1 MNDSTGALLVTFT
14 REPRFGIYVLHTER
28 SEVAASPQ
36 IAVSGQVA
44 VSSQVATSCSYW
56 SLTHPTVLWH
66 HRLRHSSLPRLRSM
80 ASQRL
85 VSRLPR
91 DFASLPPSPAQSCT
105 PCVEGRLRATP
116 HSSLRLAIAPF
127 QTLHLDATLG
137 SRVLCLHSDRGVWA
151 CLALVRDTSAN
162 KLSAR
167 AIPYVFLGFP
177 VDSPDF
183 EFYHPPLHRFLNSCD
198 ITFDESV
205 SYYIRYP
212 CRGLPVSPPPLFLAP
227 TPPAPAPPVP
237 QPTQVL
243 PRQADDTHFTI
254 HIGDVLVAPDLQYN
268 LLSSAQLMRCGVDI
282 RSNCKDK
289 TFELYYKNTYIG
301 KADDDDGVFVL
312 NFLAQGTT
320 GAPERTLLLK
330 TTPTEPMAWSH
341 PEEMD
346 IERPTSDGLLRL
358 HTIPTAS
365 TSNPGGTGPATMEEE
380 EDSGKSA
387 TTKPD
392 IGENITAPATGW
404 GSPGP
409 VVGPWG
415 EVLTPE
421 EADVA
426 AGGGRGTS
434 TKERWGQSA
443 PAYPEAPGLP
453 PAEVAAVDPYW
464 ATRGTSWGG
473 PPLPD
478 QYALDTPEPVQEESE
493 EELTYELAQ
502 APPSSSLLVTD
513 EQVHAGKTDDIIG
526 IPRALL
532 ERNSVRAF
540 AADADTAT
548 DTRPE
553 KQQNDE
559 AARHK
564 YYQKTVRDREEPEIW
579 HQRLGHPSH
588 ATLKNSLKAGVFDD
602 DALLLPHGGSLTAES
617 ANPPCTV
624 CPTASLAHK
633 PFPYLPPGYERY
645 KPLDKVYSDF
655 MILSQTGLNGIFYT
669 LTFIDACTRYVWAV
683 NTDYRSLS
691 FEFFVAWMKRA
702 ERQSGL
708 KLKTYQ
714 TDGGLEFFSTEFK
727 EFFKQKGIENL
738 VSLPYAHEQQVW
750 LHNLLSSQSLENNN
764 SPHGAW
770 TGRKS
775 DTRLLRGFGCMVQY
789 KPHTA
794 RTGKFADRAR
804 WGIHLGIEKEYKA
817 WIVLDYATHEVTKSR
832 DCIFYE
838 KLTLPLFKEHRE
850 ADRAPER
857 ILKGHRSF
865 ATPHDEADL
874 AEDADAADVT
884 QFDSTPNIPLTSP
897 FQTPT
902 FILVHQFD
910 PDDTTREAHNYNS
923 AARQSPDV
931 KLPPGTSQ
939 DTLHLSNDSDDDV
952 VKVTSS
958 HDYDRLHFE
967 KTNETGLRILGPT
980 FHFSMSRLDKAWRT
994 VNMSLE
1000 VWKSEDG
1007 PASGRTPT
1015 IPPTDISIATLP
1027 LLAEVGEPA
1036 AEDVEDVPSPFPS
1049 PAPHVPPLVADL
1061 WKAAEV
1067 QQDDEGSE
1075 ASDDGGDAE
1084 ESTDTDVVEVQCG
1097 PRQSCRIRRP
1107 PDFYVP
1113 AAFTTAY
1120 DEVDDDLQYDDAE
1133 EDEDF
1138 PELDPDMHAGP
1149 EHRWDILTMT
1159 VKEVLTSWKGKA
1171 VKAAMEEEIRS
1182 LVGMGTWELVERSL
1196 GVNIMKNRWVMTTK
1210 YHINDTVECEKARL
1224 VVKGFT
1230 QVYGADYDETYAP
1243 VSSYVTL
1250 RIFLIIVAV
1259 LDLNLMQLD
1268 MKNAFLQSKL
1278 DRVLYMYQPDYFNN
1292 GTGRVCKLLKSLYGL
1307 KRSPLLWYR
1316 ALDGVLLGAGWK
1328 KSQVDTAL
1336 YFKVGVDKVTCWV
1349 LVYVNDLLAARSSAA
1364 MLKELLKA
1372 AFELREISP
1381 RQKYLGLEIV
1391 RDKSV
1396 RKLWLHHQG

>member
-1 MNDSTGALLVTFT
+1 
-14 REPRFGIYVLHTER
+14 
-28 SEVAASPQ
+28 
-36 IAVSGQVA
+36 
-44 VSSQVATSCSYW
+44 
-56 SLTHPTVLWH
+56 
-66 HRLRHSSLPRLRSM
+66 
-80 ASQRL
+80 
-85 VSRLPR
+85 
-91 DFASLPPSPAQSCT
+91 
-105 PCVEGRLRATP
+105 
-116 HSSLRLAIAPF
+116 
-127 QTLHLDATLG
+127 
-137 SRVLCLHSDRGVWA
+137 
-151 CLALVRDTSAN
+151 
-162 KLSAR
+162 
-167 AIPYVFLGFP
+167 
-177 VDSPDF
+177 
-183 EFYHPPLHRFLNSCD
+183 
-198 ITFDESV
+198 
-205 SYYIRYP
+205 
-212 CRGLPVSPPPLFLAP
+212 
-227 TPPAPAPPVP
+227 
-237 QPTQVL
+237 
-243 PRQADDTHFTI
+243 
-254 HIGDVLVAPDLQYN
+254 
-268 LLSSAQLMRCGVDI
+268 
-282 RSNCKDK
+282 
-289 TFELYYKNTYIG
+289 
-301 KADDDDGVFVL
+301 
-312 NFLAQGTT
+312 
-320 GAPERTLLLK
+320 
-330 TTPTEPMAWSH
+330 
-341 PEEMD
+341 MD

-714 TDGGLEFFSTEFK
+714 TDGGLEFLGGGVVFDIAYNRVVT
-727 EFFKQKGIENL
+727 
-738 VSLPYAHEQQVW
+738 
-750 LHNLLSSQSLENNN
+750 
-764 SPHGAW
+764 
-770 TGRKS
+770 TS
-775 DTRLLRGFGCMVQY
+775 DV
-789 KPHTA
+789 
-794 RTGKFADRAR
+794 
-804 WGIHLGIEKEYKA
+804 
-817 WIVLDYATHEVTKSR
+817 V
-832 DCIFYE
+832 FYE
-838 KLTLPLFKEHRE
+838 
-850 ADRAPER
+850 
-857 ILKGHRSF
+857 
-865 ATPHDEADL
+865 
-874 AEDADAADVT
+874 
-884 QFDSTPNIPLTSP
+884 
-897 FQTPT
+897 
-902 FILVHQFD
+902 
-910 PDDTTREAHNYNS
+910 
-923 AARQSPDV
+923 
-931 KLPPGTSQ
+931 
-939 DTLHLSNDSDDDV
+939 
-952 VKVTSS
+952 
-958 HDYDRLHFE
+958 
-967 KTNETGLRILGPT
+967 
-980 FHFSMSRLDKAWRT
+980 
-994 VNMSLE
+994 NMSLE

-1061 WKAAEV
+1061 CGLTPLTGEQAAAKPTKKQSATRQLAEEPTTGEKSAGKAAEV